1 TVRKIDLPSGRAATI
16 SDTVGFVSKLPHEL
30 VEAFRS
36 TLEEVARST
45 LIVHVADASSSDVIE
60 QIAAVREVLAEIGAA
75 HIPEVLALNKV
86 DRVSETEGARVRAG
100 SAGVMARTKVDRL
113 SETERARVLAR
124 IDGDAVPISA
134 RTGEGLDGL
143 MERVERSLPRF
154 PMDVTILVPWGREDV
169 TAMLYRNAEV
179 LSEDA

>member
-1 TVRKIDLPSGRAATI
+1 
-16 SDTVGFVSKLPHEL
+16 VSKLPHEL

-45 LIVHVADASSSDVIE
+45 LIVHIADAASPDVIE
-60 QIAAVREVLAEIGAA
+60 QIDAVREVLAEIGAV
-75 HIPEVLALNKV
+75 HIPEVLALNKI
-86 DRVSETEGARVRAG
+86 
-100 SAGVMARTKVDRL
+100 DRL
-113 SETERARVLAR
+113 SETDRARVLGR

-134 RTGEGLDGL
+134 RTGEGLDDL

-169 TAMLYRNAEV
+169 TAMLHRNAEV
-179 LSEDA
+179 VSEDAREDGTLVHARVGEREFATVAPFRVEPVAPDRAAG